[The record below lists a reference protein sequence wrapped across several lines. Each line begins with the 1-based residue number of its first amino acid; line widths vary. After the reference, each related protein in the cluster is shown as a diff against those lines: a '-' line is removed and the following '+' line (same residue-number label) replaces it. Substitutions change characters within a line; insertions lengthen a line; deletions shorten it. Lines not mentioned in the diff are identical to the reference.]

1 MTLLQ
6 CISPIDGS
14 LYAQREALNLEDAK
28 AVIATA
34 RSAQQNWVRIPLDE
48 RITQVKAGVANLVAM
63 NDEIT
68 LELAHMMG
76 RPTRYGGEFG
86 GVKER
91 ADYMAAL
98 APSALAPSIIEDS
111 PAFERRLE
119 REPMGLVLVIAPWN
133 YPFLTAMNTIVPA
146 LIAGNAVLIKH
157 AEQTL
162 LVGERI
168 ARAFHLAGVPE
179 ELIANIFIDHPTAE
193 TLLAAGAFDY
203 VNFTGSVEGGRR
215 VERAVAG
222 SFTSMGFEL
231 GGKDAGYVMEDADL
245 DAAVA
250 SLMDGALFNSGQ
262 CCCGIERIYVT
273 ARHYDAFLEKAVAL
287 AKTHV
292 LGNPLDPA
300 TTIGPMAHAR
310 FAATVR
316 QHVAE
321 ALQAGAVAHLAT
333 LPGDDGAAY
342 VSPQILTNVDHTM
355 RVMQEET
362 FGPVVGIMKV
372 DNDEQAIA
380 LMNDTPYGL
389 TASLWTADSRRAA
402 QIGSQL
408 ENGIIFMNRCD
419 YVDPALC
426 WTGCK
431 NTGRGAS
438 LSVLG
443 YHALT
448 RPKSYHLKKLG

>member
-1 MTLLQ
+1 
-6 CISPIDGS
+6 
-14 LYAQREALNLEDAK
+14 
-28 AVIATA
+28 
-34 RSAQQNWVRIPLDE
+34 
-48 RITQVKAGVANLVAM
+48 
-63 NDEIT
+63 
-68 LELAHMMG
+68 
-76 RPTRYGGEFG
+76 
-86 GVKER
+86 
-91 ADYMAAL
+91 
-98 APSALAPSIIEDS
+98 
-111 PAFERRLE
+111 
-119 REPMGLVLVIAPWN
+119 
-133 YPFLTAMNTIVPA
+133 
-146 LIAGNAVLIKH
+146 
-157 AEQTL
+157 
-162 LVGERI
+162 
-168 ARAFHLAGVPE
+168 
-179 ELIANIFIDHPTAE
+179 
-193 TLLAAGAFDY
+193 

-215 VERAVAG
+215 VERAAAG